1 MKNFT
6 VFDKLNGRIIKVGSC
21 PDSDFEFQAVVGQS
35 VIEGT
40 YPDNLYYWDNGF
52 KEMPPKPQG
61 FYDFD
66 YATKSWVLNQDQTI
80 GTNKSKRNSL
90 LISSDWT
97 QLPDVALTQAEK
109 DHWKV
114 YRQALRD
121 MTEQDFLDGN
131 FPIY

>member
-1 MKNFT
+1 MNFT
-6 VFDKLNGRIIKVGSC
+6 VYKKSTGQILRTGSC
-21 PDSDFEFQAVVGQS
+21 PPDQFDIQAQGNEIV
-35 VIEGT
+35 EGT
-40 YPDNLYYWDNGF
+40 YPNNIYYWENGF
-52 KEMPPKPQG
+52 IEMPPKPDG
-61 FYDFD
+61 FYYFD
-66 YATKSWVLNQDQTI
+66 YTTKTWVLNQDQTI

-97 QLPDVALTQAEK
+97 QLPDVDLTQAEK
-109 DHWKV
+109 TRWAT